1 MMGTGTPP
9 AQPALAAPV
18 AVAPQPP
25 LEGEAAKL
33 DDAAAIDRQIT
44 AMLPS
49 LPEPPG
55 IPALPVKPLAGPV
68 VPLGRAE
75 VTPGGT
81 LISGRPRDADPS
93 GTVERALVRGA
104 APLPQPGRADDFK
117 WPPG

>member
-1 MMGTGTPP
+1 
-9 AQPALAAPV
+9 V
-18 AVAPQPP
+18 AVAPQPIV
-25 LEGEAAKL
+25 EGEATKL

-81 LISGRPRDADPS
+81 LISGRPRDADPT

-104 APLPQPGRADDFK
+104 APLAQPGRADDFK

>member
-1 MMGTGTPP
+1 
-9 AQPALAAPV
+9 
-18 AVAPQPP
+18 
-25 LEGEAAKL
+25 
-33 DDAAAIDRQIT
+33 
-44 AMLPS
+44 MLPS

-81 LISGRPRDADPS
+81 LISGRPRDADPT